1 MDEVDL
7 VSRSIAILG
16 CGVAGFGAA
25 AGLLGSQR
33 ILRPVHILDET
44 SPSQDGSSAQDERYA
59 VLRALGGVIHT
70 GVDIDLPPEVDTVVA
85 SPGLPLNHRWVVAA
99 RERGLDVWGELE
111 LAWRA
116 RLLGGS
122 PNAPWLVITGTNGKT
137 TTTMMT
143 DSIMKAAGWASLAV
157 GNIGQ
162 SIVDAVAGPEKYEV
176 FVVEA
181 SAQQL
186 ALVETMSP
194 YASVVLNIAP
204 DHLDYF
210 ESMDDYRQ
218 AKARVYE
225 RTQVATLWNDTD
237 PSTLRMLEA
246 ADVVEGCRAIG
257 FTVATPSPSMIGI
270 QDELVLDRAFL
281 VERRT
286 HAIELCELSDIR
298 PMAAHNVLNAMAAAG
313 LARSLDVAP
322 SAVKQGLI
330 DFKPA
335 PHRIAT
341 VAIVDEV
348 TFINDS
354 KATNEHAA
362 GMSLSSFS
370 SVIWIA
376 GGLAKGQDFAPLV
389 RKYATNI
396 KAVILIGRE
405 RELIASALREHAPQV
420 PIFEIG
426 DAPAE
431 SIMEEVVQ
439 QARAQAAPGDT
450 VLLAPGCSSWDLF
463 PGGYA
468 QRGEAFESAVRSAV
482 SQWTVGQV

>member
-1 MDEVDL
+1 
-7 VSRSIAILG
+7 
-16 CGVAGFGAA
+16 
-25 AGLLGSQR
+25 
-33 ILRPVHILDET
+33 
-44 SPSQDGSSAQDERYA
+44 
-59 VLRALGGVIHT
+59 
-70 GVDIDLPPEVDTVVA
+70 
-85 SPGLPLNHRWVVAA
+85 
-99 RERGLDVWGELE
+99 
-111 LAWRA
+111 
-116 RLLGGS
+116 
-122 PNAPWLVITGTNGKT
+122 
-137 TTTMMT
+137 
-143 DSIMKAAGWASLAV
+143 
-157 GNIGQ
+157 
-162 SIVDAVAGPEKYEV
+162 
-176 FVVEA
+176 VEA

-237 PSTLRMLEA
+237 PGTLRMLEA

-286 HAIELCELSDIR
+286 HAIELCEVSDIR

-322 SAVKQGLI
+322 SAVKQGLR
-330 DFKPA
+330 DFQPA

-362 GMSLSSFS
+362 GMSLSSYS

-420 PIFEIG
+420 PIFEIS

-431 SIMEEVVQ
+431 SIMKEVVQ

-468 QRGEAFESAVRSAV
+468 QRGEAFEAAVRSAV
-482 SQWTVGQV
+482 SQSTVGQV